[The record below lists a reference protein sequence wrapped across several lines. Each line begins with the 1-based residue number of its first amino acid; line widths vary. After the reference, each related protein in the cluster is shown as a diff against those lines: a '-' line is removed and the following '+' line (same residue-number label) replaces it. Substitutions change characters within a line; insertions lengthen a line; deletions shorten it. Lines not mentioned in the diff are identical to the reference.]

1 MSITRVGVGIMEQR
15 NENSVSN
22 FDTDLGAIVS
32 AGAMFTARGFSHST
46 IGTLVIGGIYVDER
60 AAKEIA
66 QYHARFIAA
75 NHEPPLKASSEA
87 PPVRGRPSCASASDY
102 ALKAITFEIP

>member
-1 MSITRVGVGIMEQR
+1 MER
-15 NENSVSN
+15 SNENSLSI
-22 FDTDLGAIVS
+22 FDTDLGAIFS

-66 QYHARFIAA
+66 
-75 NHEPPLKASSEA
+75 
-87 PPVRGRPSCASASDY
+87 PSCASASDY